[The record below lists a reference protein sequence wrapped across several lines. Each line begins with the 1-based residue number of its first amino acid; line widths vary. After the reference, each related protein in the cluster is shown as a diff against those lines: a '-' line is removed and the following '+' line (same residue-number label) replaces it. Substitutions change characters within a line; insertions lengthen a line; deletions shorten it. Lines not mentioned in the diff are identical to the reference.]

1 MLPEAR
7 IFKQEFARAQKLMGS
22 KSVKTLKKDNPIRWG
37 STKVMCDVYVE
48 QSTAVAVNRLNPN
61 NINKSIVQFLILFL
75 QTVADNLNLTIVFP
89 TREEVAEVKL
99 VQPVLKTFDQVTT
112 LIIEQENVT
121 ASEVNIR
128 PKT

>member
-1 MLPEAR
+1 
-7 IFKQEFARAQKLMGS
+7 
-22 KSVKTLKKDNPIRWG
+22 
-37 STKVMCDVYVE
+37 MCDVYVE